1 MKKENEKVLLKSAKA
16 GSEEDT
22 ELLIST
28 YKPLVASIVRQYF
41 LLGGDT
47 DDLLQ
52 EGMLALFQAILTY
65 DETNGATFK
74 TFASLCI
81 KRRVQTAIKQA
92 NRQKNKML
100 NYFIPINNQ
109 GIVLNESQEEN
120 EDDDEKETGIY
131 ITSKIPNPE
140 NVIISKEAIKYIHEQ
155 IENKLSILEKKVLQ
169 LFVSGESYQNI
180 ALKLNISKK
189 TVDNVLFKVRRKLAY
204 LKEE

>member
-1 MKKENEKVLLKSAKA
+1 MKQQNEKVLLQNAKA
-16 GSEEDT
+16 GNEEDT

-65 DETNGATFK
+65 DETTGASFK
-74 TFASLCI
+74 TFANLCVN
-81 KRRVQTAIKQA
+81 RRVQTAIKQA

-109 GIVLNESQEEN
+109 GIVVNQNQEDDE
-120 EDDDEKETGIY
+120 EDDEKETGIY
-131 ITSKIPNPE
+131 ITSKLPNPE
-140 NVIISKEAIKYIHEQ
+140 NVVISKEAVKYIHEQ
-155 IENKLSILEKKVLQ
+155 IENKLTILEKKVLQ
-169 LFVSGESYQNI
+169 LFISGESYQNI
-180 ALKLNISKK
+180 AIKLNISKK